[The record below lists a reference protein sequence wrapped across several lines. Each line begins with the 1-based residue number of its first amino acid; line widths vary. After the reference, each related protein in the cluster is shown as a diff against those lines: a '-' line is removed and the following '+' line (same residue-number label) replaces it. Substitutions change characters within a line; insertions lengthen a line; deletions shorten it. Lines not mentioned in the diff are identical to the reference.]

1 MRTAASLLFIVIMI
15 WVGLEIFT
23 KGTHGAFDGA
33 FSAILSGD
41 AATATPP
48 AAPMERIRSSVADTH
63 REHDARTSRLI
74 GDEPAED

>member
-1 MRTAASLLFIVIMI
+1 MRTAASILFIVIMI

-33 FSAILSGD
+33 LSGVLSDD
-41 AATATPP
+41 AATDTPP
-48 AAPMERIRSSVADTH
+48 AAPMERISSAVGDAH
-63 REHDARTSRLI
+63 QEHDARTSRLI